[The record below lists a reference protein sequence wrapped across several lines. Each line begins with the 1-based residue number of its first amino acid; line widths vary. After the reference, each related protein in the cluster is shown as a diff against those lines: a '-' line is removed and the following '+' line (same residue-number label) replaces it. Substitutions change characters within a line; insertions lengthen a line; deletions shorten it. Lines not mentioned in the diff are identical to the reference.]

1 MSVSSAKPPH
11 FMSSSISWRDTPELS
26 NSPANT
32 PPPYSHQREAA
43 STPPSVLT
51 GSPKRE
57 QHLAAAAQQQQQ
69 PRQHGGTASR
79 TRAMARTEMQT
90 SSNDSRA
97 STMELVNNMK
107 KLRCVLFET
116 AKPNRF
122 PISTF
127 SWWAQSAVRGGL
139 RRRLDRVAPAQQPEA
154 RDAGLAR
161 LAPAARGAGL
171 PAPRAARGAAIDCA
185 AGGSRR
191 GVFALEHSGR
201 GG

>member
-57 QHLAAAAQQQQQ
+57 QHLAAAAAQQQQQ
-69 PRQHGGTASR
+69 PPRQHGGTASR

-107 KLRCVLFET
+107 KLRCALFET
-116 AKPNRF
+116 GNRSQV
-122 PISTF
+122 STF
-127 SWWAQSAVRGGL
+127 FL
-139 RRRLDRVAPAQQPEA
+139 
-154 RDAGLAR
+154 
-161 LAPAARGAGL
+161 
-171 PAPRAARGAAIDCA
+171 
-185 AGGSRR
+185 
-191 GVFALEHSGR
+191 
-201 GG
+201 